1 MVDASGQRASCAD
14 AAFEFAHTR
23 NAGCPWISVLVTNAL
38 ELWRTLP
45 EPVSESPGV
54 EEAMDR

>member
-1 MVDASGQRASCAD
+1 MADASRQRATRAD
-14 AAFEFAHTR
+14 AAFNFAHTR
-23 NAGCPWISVLVTNAL
+23 NAGCSWMSVLVTNAL

-45 EPVSESPGV
+45 EPVSESRGV